1 MTSPTRTLHGL
12 YAITDPVLLPGNKLF
27 DGVEAA
33 LKGGASIIQYRNKYA
48 SNTERQEE
56 ASTLKE
62 IVDAFGAL
70 FLINDDLS
78 LCQRVGADGVHLGKS
93 DGDIAEARTILG
105 PEKILG
111 VTCHSDIRYARES
124 SILGANYCAFGRL
137 YPSQTKPGAPKC
149 ALEILTEALQDSYQ
163 SVAIGGINHKNARD
177 IVALGTPMIAV
188 IHALFGQEDIEAAAK
203 SFSSL
208 FI

>member
-1 MTSPTRTLHGL
+1 MPSSKRSLRGL

-33 LKGGASIIQYRNKYA
+33 LRGGAAIIQYRNKYA
-48 SNTERQEE
+48 SDIERQQE

-62 IVDAFGAL
+62 IIDAFDAL

-111 VTCHSDIRYARES
+111 VTCHSDIRYARKS

-137 YPSQTKPGAPKC
+137 YPSQTKPDAPEC
-149 ALEILTEALQDSYQ
+149 SLETLAEALQGSYQ
-163 SVAIGGINHKNARD
+163 SVAIGGINLNNASD
-177 IVALGTPMIAV
+177 IIALGTPMIAV
-188 IHALFGQEDIEAAAK
+188 IHALFGQEDIEIAAK